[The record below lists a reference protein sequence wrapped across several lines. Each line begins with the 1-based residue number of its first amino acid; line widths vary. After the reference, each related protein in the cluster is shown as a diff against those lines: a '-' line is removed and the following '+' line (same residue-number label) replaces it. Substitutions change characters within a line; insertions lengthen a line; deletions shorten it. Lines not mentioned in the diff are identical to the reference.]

1 MAERGQIPT
10 MVEKEIGAGGP
21 GFVAE
26 SDSLQ
31 IELDDVA
38 PTLPEGIEIK
48 NCEKKEKREKTPNPK
63 NHPPKIKKK
72 RGLSPYPPPPTK
84 KKKKK

>member
-1 MAERGQIPT
+1 MAETGQIPT

-26 SDSLQ
+26 SDCLQ

-38 PTLPEGIEIK
+38 LIRIFRIFHS
-48 NCEKKEKREKTPNPK
+48 KRVGLNP
-63 NHPPKIKKK
+63 HD
-72 RGLSPYPPPPTK
+72 
-84 KKKKK
+84 